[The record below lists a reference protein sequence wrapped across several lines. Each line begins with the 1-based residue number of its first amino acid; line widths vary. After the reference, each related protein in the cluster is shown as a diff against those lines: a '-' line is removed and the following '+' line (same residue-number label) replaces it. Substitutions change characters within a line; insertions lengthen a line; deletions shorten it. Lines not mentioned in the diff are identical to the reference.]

1 MNAYL
6 YYRSTGNKYSFNR
19 ASEEIMDEV
28 EIVLPAE
35 AKEITTADNS
45 RAIELADGQICADL
59 LTSAHDGV
67 FQPYIVDCSG
77 NAGPRRVYLKVK
89 KA

>member
-1 MNAYL
+1 MKIYY

-19 ASEEIMDEV
+19 ASGEIMDEV
-28 EIVLPAE
+28 EITLPDG

-59 LTSAHDGV
+59 LTAAHDGV
-67 FQPYIVDCSG
+67 CQPYIVDCSG
-77 NAGPRRVYLKVK
+77 SEPHRVYLKVTK
-89 KA
+89 I

>member
-1 MNAYL
+1 MKIYY

-35 AKEITTADNS
+35 AKEITTEDGS

-59 LTSAHDGV
+59 LTAAHDGV

-77 NAGPRRVYLKVK
+77 SEPHRVYLKVTK
-89 KA
+89 I

>member
-6 YYRSTGNKYSFNR
+6 YYRSTGNKYGFSKV
-19 ASEEIMDEV
+19 SGEIMDEV
-28 EIVLPAE
+28 EITLPDG

-45 RAIELADGQICADL
+45 RAIELADGQICTDI
-59 LTSAHDGV
+59 LTAAHDGV
-67 FQPYIVDCSG
+67 FQPYIEDCSG